1 MDETIRTLSSNELVK
16 MLTDAISIYGDR
28 PVFVEVNNQRY
39 IINDLEFTAN
49 GKDFKLILN

>member
-1 MDETIRTLSSNELVK
+1 MDETIRTISSDELVK
-16 MLTDAISIYGDR
+16 MLTDAISIYGNR
-28 PVFVEVNNQRY
+28 PVFVEVNDKRY